1 MAANLSAKACFEQA
15 VRARGYNGVPGGG
28 IMANTSAD
36 VTTVS
41 AAEAPFVRVDREGP
55 VVRLTLN
62 RAAKYNVLS
71 AAMMAALKESLEA
84 VAGDRSVRVIVLAAE
99 GRAFCAGHDLNEM
112 GSETSTEEMR
122 ALFGVCS
129 QLMMSIRRLSQP
141 VIARVQGVATAAGC
155 QLVAMCDLAVASDD
169 ARFAVSGI
177 NLGLFCS
184 TPAVA
189 LSRNVLQKPALEMLL
204 TGEFIDAPTARERG
218 LVNRVVPQAQ
228 LDAEI
233 AALAA
238 QIATKSPEAVALGK
252 RLFYEQL
259 ELSIEAAYERASDVM
274 ACNAGTED
282 ARRGIARFTK
292 RTP

>member
-1 MAANLSAKACFEQA
+1 MAANLSAKLRFEQA
-15 VRARGYNGVPGGG
+15 PAEHGYNSRTGGEMMG
-28 IMANTSAD
+28 NTSAD
-36 VTTVS
+36 VSVAS
-41 AAEAPFVRVDREGP
+41 AADAPFVRVDRDGP

-71 AAMMAALKESLEA
+71 AAMMTALKESLDA
-84 VAGDRSVRVIVLAAE
+84 VASDRSARVIVLAAE

-112 GSETSTEEMR
+112 GPDIATEGMR

-129 QLMMSIRRLSQP
+129 ELMLTIRALPQP

-184 TPAVA
+184 TPSVA
-189 LSRNVLQKPALEMLL
+189 LSRNLLQKPALEMLL
-204 TGEFIDAPTARERG
+204 TGDFIDAATARERG
-218 LVNRVVPQAQ
+218 LVNRVVPSAQ
-228 LDAEI
+228 LDAEVD
-233 AALAA
+233 ALAA
-238 QIATKSPEAVALGK
+238 QIAAKSPEAIALGK

-292 RTP
+292 R

>member
-1 MAANLSAKACFEQA
+1 MM
-15 VRARGYNGVPGGG
+15 G
-28 IMANTSAD
+28 NTSAD
-36 VTTVS
+36 VSVAS
-41 AAEAPFVRVDREGP
+41 AAEAPFVRVDHDGP

-71 AAMMAALKESLEA
+71 AAMMAALKQSLETLA
-84 VAGDRSVRVIVLAAE
+84 SDRSVRVIVLAAE

-112 GSETSTEEMR
+112 GSEISTNEMR

-129 QLMMSIRRLSQP
+129 QLMLTIRRLPQP

-238 QIATKSPEAVALGK
+238 QIAAKSPEAIALGK

-274 ACNAGTED
+274 ACNAGTDD

-292 RTP
+292 RTV